1 MTSTTP
7 SYTQQVKSL
16 EEYRKA
22 NQLHDELRQMLF
34 EGHCPRRLHQNV
46 RLLLE
51 AYERALEGGKGV
63 SPAGFLLLGNIWL
76 SQIRDHMAEQ
86 NHEQGIQENIHALI
100 MERAK
105 SRLLRS
111 PGRPASLQG
120 MPAPI
125 AAHSCN
131 FLPREIHSGHPA
143 RRARHG
149 DWPGRSSCASQRVSP
164 CFWRARNWRPDN
176 AAQHR
181 PPKRGSRKTS

>member
-1 MTSTTP
+1 MTDKTP
-7 SYTQQVKSL
+7 SYAQQIKSL

-51 AYERALEGGKGV
+51 AYERALEGDKGV

-86 NHEQGIQENIHALI
+86 NHKQHIQGNSHALV

-105 SRLLRS
+105 GRLRALQADPS
-111 PGRPASLQG
+111 PCTECRNYCGAFRNFLQG
-120 MPAPI
+120 KSVPAILRDERDMVIGPEEFLRRTARYTLLLAGKKL
-125 AAHSCN
+125 AA
-131 FLPREIHSGHPA
+131 
-143 RRARHG
+143 
-149 DWPGRSSCASQRVSP
+149 
-164 CFWRARNWRPDN
+164 
-176 AAQHR
+176 
-181 PPKRGSRKTS
+181 

>member
-7 SYTQQVKSL
+7 SYTQQVKSV
-16 EEYRKA
+16 EEDRKA

-105 SRLLRS
+105 SRLRALQADPPPCKECRAYC
-111 PGRPASLQG
+111 GAFRNFLQG
-120 MPAPI
+120 KSIPAILRDERDMVIGPEEFLRLTARFTLLLAGKKL
-125 AAHSCN
+125 AA
-131 FLPREIHSGHPA
+131 
-143 RRARHG
+143 
-149 DWPGRSSCASQRVSP
+149 
-164 CFWRARNWRPDN
+164 
-176 AAQHR
+176 
-181 PPKRGSRKTS
+181 

>member
-1 MTSTTP
+1 MTDKTP
-7 SYTQQVKSL
+7 SYAQQIKSL

-51 AYERALEGGKGV
+51 AYERALEGDKGV

-86 NHEQGIQENIHALI
+86 NHKQHIQGNSHALV

-105 SRLLRS
+105 GRLRALQADPS
-111 PGRPASLQG
+111 PCTECRNYCGAFR
-120 MPAPI
+120 
-125 AAHSCN
+125 N
-131 FLPREIHSGHPA
+131 FLLGKSVPA
-143 RRARHG
+143 ILRDERDMVIGPEEFLRLTARYTLLLAG
-149 DWPGRSSCASQRVSP
+149 KKL
-164 CFWRARNWRPDN
+164 
-176 AAQHR
+176 AA
-181 PPKRGSRKTS
+181 